1 MNIYLARHAEVEEK
15 YKGCYNGQIDIDI
28 SKKGQKEAKKLADNL
43 KNIEF
48 DIVYSSDLKRCR
60 QSVQYFDKKQVIF
73 DESLREKSFGE
84 CEGLNYEE
92 ICKLKNTK
100 YESFEQWISV
110 LGGEDFDGF
119 IKRVEQFFKTKI
131 LNSDR
136 ENILIM
142 THAGVIHTAIYL
154 FLGKSLEESFGVSAP
169 YSSWIKIEV

>member
-15 YKGCYNGQIDIDI
+15 YKGRYNGQIDIDI
-28 SKKGQKEAKKLADNL
+28 SQKDQEEAKKLAENL

-48 DIVYSSDLKRCR
+48 DLVYSSDLKRCR
-60 QSVQYFDKKQVIF
+60 QSIEFFDKEIVVF
-73 DESLREKSFGE
+73 DELLREKSFGE

-119 IKRVEQFFKTKI
+119 TKRIEQFFKTKI
-131 LNSDR
+131 LNSGAK
-136 ENILIM
+136 NILIM
-142 THAGVIHTAIYL
+142 THAGVIRAAIYL
-154 FLGKSLEESFGVSAP
+154 FLNKSLEDSFGVSVP
-169 YSSWIKIEV
+169 CSSWIEIEV